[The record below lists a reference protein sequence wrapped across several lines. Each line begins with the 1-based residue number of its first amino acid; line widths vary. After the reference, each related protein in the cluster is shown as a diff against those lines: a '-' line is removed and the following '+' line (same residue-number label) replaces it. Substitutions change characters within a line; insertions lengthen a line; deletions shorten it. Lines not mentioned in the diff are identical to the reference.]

1 MTLVKLSLQKNIKK
15 QWFFPWFAGNV
26 AGLNSNE
33 TLHPKVAYD
42 DAVTVD
48 SHYPYVVGPGDLK
61 DGNGGTWRGVVLDG
75 YIIVIY
81 IIYGYL

>member
-1 MTLVKLSLQKNIKK
+1 MTLIDNRNPG
-15 QWFFPWFAGNV
+15 FPAAI

-48 SHYPYVVGPGDLK
+48 SHYPYVVGPGDLQ
-61 DGNGGTWRGVVLDG
+61 WEW
-75 YIIVIY
+75 
-81 IIYGYL
+81 